1 MSARGFAIFDTAIGA
16 CGVVWADRGVV
27 GVQLPEADEARTRAR
42 LLRRYPGAVQTGPP
56 AEIQAAIDGM
66 VALLMGEPA
75 DLSFVE
81 LDLDGVDAFH
91 RRVYEV
97 ARAIPPGS
105 TLTYGEVAARIGD
118 RGAARA
124 VGQAL
129 GKNPFPIVVPCHRV
143 LAAAGGTGGFSAP
156 GGINSKLRMLQIEG
170 AHREGPPTLFDDIG
184 GLGFSARPPR

>member
-1 MSARGFAIFDTAIGA
+1 MSEQSFTLFDTAIGA
-16 CGVVWADRGVV
+16 CGVVWAERGVM

-42 LLRRYPGAVQTGPP
+42 LLRRSPGAIQIGPP
-56 AEIQAAIDGM
+56 AAIQVAIDAM
-66 VALLMGEPA
+66 AALLRGEPA

-129 GKNPFPIVVPCHRV
+129 GQNPFPIVVPCHRV

-156 GGINSKLRMLQIEG
+156 GGVESKLRMLQIEG
-170 AHREGPPTLFDDIG
+170 AHREGPPSLFDALG
-184 GLGFSARPPR
+184 GLGFSTRPPR

>member
-1 MSARGFAIFDTAIGA
+1 MSEQSFTLFDTAIGA
-16 CGVVWADRGVV
+16 CGVVWAERGVM

-42 LLRRYPGAVQTGPP
+42 LLRRYPGAIQIGPP
-56 AEIQAAIDGM
+56 AAIQVAIDAM
-66 VALLMGEPA
+66 AALLRGEPA

-129 GKNPFPIVVPCHRV
+129 GQNPFPIVVPCHRV

-156 GGINSKLRMLQIEG
+156 GGVESKLRMLQIEG
-170 AHREGPPTLFDDIG
+170 AHREGPPSLFDALG
-184 GLGFSARPPR
+184 GLGFSTRPPR